1 MRFLQLL
8 LILLFFPLFFYAQTS
23 LTGLWVG
30 TLDNDSATVRKD
42 QAFEIALTEYRGKV
56 YGYSRMTFTV
66 NDTLYYIIKRV
77 KGTIDNEICEVKD
90 DEIVRHNFPRRP
102 DKGVKLISTFRRNL
116 QDSIWKL
123 DGDWKTTE
131 TKRHGYYSISGKIS
145 LTSEPDIAKSKLFPH
160 LEELDLAKNVE
171 FYAEAKKKEA
181 RAADIAYQ
189 NAVVKETVPT
199 RQAAAE
205 KNEKPRQPQQSVSNK
220 TINSEVAKATGSE
233 KKEQP
238 KPAPSLEESLAATSL
253 KNTSIPVSQITA
265 DKKQIETSNA
275 RPGIKN
281 QVSVKETKPVIPEE
295 PAKTETKKID
305 PSEMAKLEP
314 EKTIT
319 PTPVTKPIITASSA
333 AVFVAER
340 RMAAPQTLTF
350 KSDSLIIKLYDNGE
364 IDGDTVSVLLNGEI
378 LLAKQGLKASAIK
391 KTIYIEPGQDEL
403 NLVLYAENLGKYP
416 PNTGLL
422 VVDDGDA
429 TYQVRFSADFQQNA
443 AVIFRRKK

>member
-8 LILLFFPLFFYAQTS
+8 LIFLFFPLFFYAQTS

-90 DEIVRHNFPRRP
+90 DEIVRHNFPRNP

-131 TKRHGYYSISGKIS
+131 TKRHRYYSISGKIS

-160 LEELDLAKNVE
+160 LEELNLAKNVE

-181 RAADIAYQ
+181 SAADIAYQ
-189 NAVVKETVPT
+189 NAVVKQSIPT
-199 RQAAAE
+199 RQATPV
-205 KNEKPRQPQQSVSNK
+205 KNENLQPPQQAVSN
-220 TINSEVAKATGSE
+220 TTNSNDVARSAND
-233 KKEQP
+233 KKEQQNP
-238 KPAPSLEESLAATSL
+238 EPTLEEALASTSL
-253 KNTSIPVSQITA
+253 KNTSAPISHITP
-265 DKKQIETSNA
+265 DKKPIETSNP
-275 RPGIKN
+275 RPEIKN
-281 QVSVKETKPVIPEE
+281 QVSVKETKPAIPEE

-319 PTPVTKPIITASSA
+319 PTPVTKPVIHASSA

-340 RMAAPQTLTF
+340 KMAAPQTLTF
-350 KSDSLIIKLYDNGE
+350 KSDSLVIKLYDNGE

-391 KTIYIEPGQDEL
+391 KTIYIHPGQDEL
-403 NLVLYAENLGKYP
+403 SLVLYAENLGKYP

>member
-131 TKRHGYYSISGKIS
+131 TKRHRYYSISGKIS
-145 LTSEPDIAKSKLFPH
+145 LTSEPDITKSKLFPH
-160 LEELDLAKNVE
+160 LEELNLAKNVE

-181 RAADIAYQ
+181 SSADIAYQ
-189 NAVVKETVPT
+189 NAVVKETLPT
-199 RQAAAE
+199 QQTTPV
-205 KNEKPRQPQQSVSNK
+205 KNDNPQPPQQTVLNTTNSND
-220 TINSEVAKATGSE
+220 VARSANE

-238 KPAPSLEESLAATSL
+238 KPEPTLEEALAATSL
-253 KNTSIPVSQITA
+253 KNTSTPVSHITA
-265 DKKQIETSNA
+265 DKKQIETSNS
-275 RPGIKN
+275 RPEIKN
-281 QVSVKETKPVIPEE
+281 QVSVKETKPAIPEE
-295 PAKTETKKID
+295 TSKTETKKID
-305 PSEMAKLEP
+305 PSEMAKLKP

-319 PTPVTKPIITASSA
+319 PTPVPKPVITASSA

-340 RMAAPQTLTF
+340 KMAESQVLTF
-350 KSDSLIIKLYDNGE
+350 KSDSLVIKLYDNGE
-364 IDGDTVSVLLNGEI
+364 IDGDTVSVLLNGEV

-391 KTIYIEPGQDEL
+391 KTIYIQPGQDEL